1 MKIQWYRSA
10 TVGIFSQAGTS
21 ILCDP
26 WITDGAFIGSWFHW
40 PPLEGFEFDE
50 LAKRKWDAIYISHFH
65 ADHFDRKLVAAI
77 ARSSPDTQVFLP
89 NYANKWLLRAVVNCG
104 FEPHRVIELENNSK
118 FSFKDISITMFVADY
133 CNPQIC
139 GAQTPCVTSPR
150 KQTANDSLALF
161 EADGYRVLNANDAL
175 AVQSA
180 QKLWPIIG
188 DVDLL
193 LGHYGGAGPFPQCFI
208 DIQDDEKLVKASEL
222 GWSFV
227 DRLIETGRLLNARY
241 VMPYAGQYVLG
252 GKLSPLNPFRSV
264 IPISKVISRIKSADF
279 SIPLTIHPFS
289 EFDLKT
295 ANTFT
300 PWCEPTQIDFDS
312 YISQISQVAYPYEGS
327 KEDWPNRLDQMQSSL
342 EKVKR
347 EFAASVDWG
356 VEGSESSITISTES
370 ASMSIN
376 FSRTEATI
384 TKNGPTFEKHT
395 EISCD
400 SRLLRRLIIRKP
412 GYKGFT
418 PYHFNQAEI
427 GSHFRWSRTGPYPRE
442 TQFLNFMQC
451 SL

>member
-1 MKIQWYRSA
+1 
-10 TVGIFSQAGTS
+10 
-21 ILCDP
+21 
-26 WITDGAFIGSWFHW
+26 
-40 PPLEGFEFDE
+40 
-50 LAKRKWDAIYISHFH
+50 
-65 ADHFDRKLVAAI
+65 
-77 ARSSPDTQVFLP
+77 
-89 NYANKWLLRAVVNCG
+89 
-104 FEPHRVIELENNSK
+104 
-118 FSFKDISITMFVADY
+118 
-133 CNPQIC
+133 
-139 GAQTPCVTSPR
+139 
-150 KQTANDSLALF
+150 
-161 EADGYRVLNANDAL
+161 VLNANDAL

-180 QKLWPIIG
+180 QKLWPLIG

-208 DIQDDEKLVKASEL
+208 DIQDDEKLLKASEL
-222 GWSFV
+222 GWRFV

-264 IPISKVISRIKSADF
+264 IPISKVIDRIESADF

-300 PWCEPTQIDFDS
+300 PWYEPTQIDFDS
-312 YISQISQVAYPYEGS
+312 YIAQISQVAYPYEGS
-327 KEDWPNRLDQMQSSL
+327 QEDWPNGLDQMQSSL
-342 EKVKR
+342 ERVTE
-347 EFAASVDWG
+347 EFAALVDSG

-384 TKNGPTFEKHT
+384 TKNGPIFEKHT

-412 GYKGFT
+412 GYTGFT

-427 GSHFRWSRTGPYPRE
+427 GSHFRWSRTGQYPNE
-442 TQFLNFMQC
+442 TQLLNFMQC